1 MGAGL
6 RRPGAGD
13 LAAGLKRLVPLGVVV
28 AVSLVAAFVWAVP
41 GVSSRST
48 PNVAAPRSPAGTAPL
63 SAQAGDVSGGEV
75 TAPAAPAAAP
85 APPPAPATTAAP
97 VVAPPATAA
106 IVSTVHAADTGHDV
120 PSPNVTTVRYGPIP
134 VLPALLGKPTP
145 TIAGAPLVANLPLL
159 PMPCANCYVTG
170 TTIDMVYENG
180 QSANL
185 DTGVMLHHLVLF
197 QPMVDDTTCARTT
210 PIGFMGQRFFASGN
224 ERTPG
229 ALPAG
234 YGVHF
239 GGGPLGAFF
248 EIMNHSDQLKVV
260 YLTAQV
266 SWLPDSTPGIT
277 AVTPVWLDQNNCSTS
292 TFAIP
297 AGTSESVW
305 TWHSPLTGRFVTAGG
320 HVHDGGVKT
329 VLSNRSTGQQICS
342 SVAGY
347 GTKPAYMGSIET
359 MSVCSWDRLGTVRR
373 GETLAL
379 TTHYNSSVPQP
390 DAMGIMIAYLYPTD
404 DLEGGTP
411 APEGVTNPE
420 ANPNPPPPH
429 MHH

>member
-1 MGAGL
+1 
-6 RRPGAGD
+6 
-13 LAAGLKRLVPLGVVV
+13 
-28 AVSLVAAFVWAVP
+28 
-41 GVSSRST
+41 
-48 PNVAAPRSPAGTAPL
+48 
-63 SAQAGDVSGGEV
+63 
-75 TAPAAPAAAP
+75 
-85 APPPAPATTAAP
+85 
-97 VVAPPATAA
+97 VVAPPATAE
-106 IVSTVHAADTGHDV
+106 ILSTVQAADTGGGM
-120 PSPNVTTVRYGPIP
+120 PAPNVTTVRYGPIP
-134 VLPALLGKPTP
+134 VLPALLGKPTA
-145 TIAGAPLVANLPLL
+145 TIAGAPLVADLPLL

-170 TTIDMVYENG
+170 TTIDMVYDNG

-197 QPMVDDTTCARTT
+197 QPMLPDTTCARTT

-266 SWLPDSTPGIT
+266 SWLPDSTPGMK
-277 AVTPVWLDQNNCSTS
+277 AVTPVWFDQNNCSTS

-297 AGTSESVW
+297 AGPSESVW
-305 TWHSPLTGRFVTAGG
+305 TWQSPVTGRFVAAGG

-329 VLSNRSTGQQICS
+329 VLSNQSTSRQICS

-347 GTKPAYMGSIET
+347 GSKPAYMGSIES
-359 MSVCSWDRLGTVRR
+359 MSVCSWDRLGTVRA
-373 GETLAL
+373 GERLAL
-379 TTHYNSSVPQP
+379 TTHYNSSAPQS

-411 APEGVTNPE
+411 APEAVTNPE
-420 ANPNPPPPH
+420 ANPNPPASGN
-429 MHH
+429 HHH